1 MPLTELIRE
10 LLASAE
16 RPRSP
21 PTCARLW
28 LQVCAHRGS
37 RRNKQSGQS
46 RRDGSCETS
55 IRMKHR
61 GPPLSALRQPLSC
74 ERATRNFGAANT
86 TSYGPAGLTP
96 DGNRRHYSN
105 RRRSQRRLN
114 LIAQFSTHQTKEG
127 LHEYRLE
134 PANSDARL
142 LGSDYSVSALN
153 RCVRYCESMAA
164 ISVRRNIPSASL
176 SQLCHTC
183 TRSSISA
190 VVRASRIH
198 PLFFGSSIASNAQR
212 PELGRQPCLSKVTV

>member
-10 LLASAE
+10 LLASAA

-86 TSYGPAGLTP
+86 TSYSPAGLTP

-114 LIAQFSTHQTKEG
+114 LIARFSTHQTK
-127 LHEYRLE
+127 R
-134 PANSDARL
+134 ACTSI

-164 ISVRRNIPSASL
+164 ISVRRNIPSAPL

-212 PELGRQPCLSKVTV
+212 LELGRQPCLSKVTV